1 MNKFLNN
8 KYVKYLL
15 PRLAILAL
23 GFIVFS
29 YVYNVQTST

>member
-8 KYVKYLL
+8 KYVKYFL

-23 GFIVFS
+23 AFIVFS
-29 YVYNVQTST
+29 YFYNIQTST